1 MAPLTQQQYHN
12 KLLATHLIAILTIS
26 ISRWRLRSSA
36 SSTLE
41 IRITK
46 KQYNQVAPAQFRI
59 IYSTIS
65 DFWLAVQDMFEIED
79 HETFTEKK
87 T

>member
-1 MAPLTQQQYHN
+1 MF
-12 KLLATHLIAILTIS
+12 
-26 ISRWRLRSSA
+26 
-36 SSTLE
+36 LE
-41 IRITK
+41 ILK
-46 KQYNQVAPAQFRI
+46 KHLNQVAPAQFRI